1 MDVSIELVF
10 FFVFFI
16 PMAIMVTMNLLLHP
30 ALPDIAAPWVRIAA
44 PDQALEPQPEPEP
57 EPVPAAEA
65 QAESSSASNEEEAL
79 EAA

>member
-57 EPVPAAEA
+57 LPAAEA

>member
-16 PMAIMVTMNLLLHP
+16 PMAIMVTMNLLLHA

-44 PDQALEPQPEPEP
+44 PARALEPQPEPEP
-57 EPVPAAEA
+57 LAAAEA

>member
-44 PDQALEPQPEPEP
+44 PDQALEPQREP